1 MAISMNTLES
11 IIIGLT
17 LSSACGFRIFV
28 PPLVISLAVIFG
40 HLPITSGF
48 EWVGTYSALWAFAIA
63 TIVEIGAYYVPVL
76 DNLLDTLATPTALA
90 VGTFVAAAVFPDSDP
105 LLQWTTAAIAGGG
118 TAGIL
123 QAVTGITRLSSTAL
137 TIGLGNAFVATV
149 ESIGAITL
157 SVLALVAPLIAVS
170 LVAILL
176 LFSLN
181 KVVQSRV
188 TRKH

>member
-1 MAISMNTLES
+1 MNNLES

-40 HLPITSGF
+40 HLPVTSGF
-48 EWVGTYSALWAFAIA
+48 EWVGTYPALWAFAIA
-63 TIVEIGAYYVPVL
+63 TVVEISAYYIPVL

-90 VGTFVAAAVFPDSDP
+90 VGTFVAAALFPDSDP
-105 LLQWTTAAIAGGG
+105 LLQWTMAAIAGGG

-137 TIGLGNAFVATV
+137 TIGLGNSVVATV
-149 ESIGAITL
+149 ESIGAFTL
-157 SVLALVAPLIAVS
+157 SVLALVAPLIAVG

-176 LFSLN
+176 IVSLN

-188 TRKH
+188 TNRQ

>member
-1 MAISMNTLES
+1 MNTLES
-11 IIIGLT
+11 IIVGLT
-17 LSSACGFRIFV
+17 LSAACGFRIFV
-28 PPLVISLAVIFG
+28 PPLVISIAVIFG

-48 EWVGTYSALWAFAIA
+48 EWVGTYPALWAFAIA

-105 LLQWTTAAIAGGG
+105 LLQWAMAAIAGGG

-123 QAVTGITRLSSTAL
+123 QTVTGITRLSSTAL
-137 TIGLGNAFVATV
+137 TIGLGNAFVASV

-188 TRKH
+188 TSKH